1 MPYLSAAC
9 WLCASCCFGGLC
21 RMPGPGCAFE
31 PNAAFTVPGSV
42 VGLFAAV
49 MSLRLRRLDPRFP
62 LERGTAPAQ

>member
-1 MPYLSAAC
+1 
-9 WLCASCCFGGLC
+9 
-21 RMPGPGCAFE
+21 MPGPGCAFE